1 MLEGKHILL
10 GVTGSIAAYKA
21 TQLVRL
27 LKKAG
32 AEVQVV
38 MTPCA
43 KDFITPVTLSALSG
57 RPVLSEFS
65 NMTDGS
71 WNSHVELGM
80 WADVMLV
87 APATAST
94 IAKMAAGIADNLLT
108 TCYLSCKAP
117 VVVAPAMDLD
127 MYAHPATRR
136 NLDTLH
142 WAGNRI
148 IEPGEGFLAS
158 GLTGKGRMEEPER
171 IVERLEALLCFE
183 QRLAGRRALVTAGPT
198 YEQIDPVRFIGNYSS
213 GKMGFALAAQL
224 AAQGADVILV
234 TGPVALPTPAGNI
247 HRVDVRSAEQMYQEA
262 AKYFPQADIAVF
274 SAAVADFTPAQVREQ
289 KTPRA
294 QGMTLELRPTR
305 DIAAELG
312 REKRPGQFLVGFAL
326 ETDAGRERAREKMR
340 EKHLDLIV
348 LNSLS
353 DPGAGFA
360 CDTNKVTILSS
371 DGGQWEYPLKDKKEV
386 ARDIVERIP

>member
-10 GVTGSIAAYKA
+10 GVTGSIAAYKSA
-21 TQLVRL
+21 QLVRL

-65 NMTDGS
+65 NMTDGV

-94 IAKMAAGIADNLLT
+94 LAKMAAGIADNLLT

-247 HRVDVRSAEQMYQEA
+247 HRVDVRSAEQMYQAA
-262 AKYFPQADIAVF
+262 AKYFPQADVAVF
-274 SAAVADFTPAQVREQ
+274 SAAVADFTPVQVREQ

-294 QGMTLELRPTR
+294 RG
-305 DIAAELG
+305 
-312 REKRPGQFLVGFAL
+312 
-326 ETDAGRERAREKMR
+326 
-340 EKHLDLIV
+340 
-348 LNSLS
+348 
-353 DPGAGFA
+353 
-360 CDTNKVTILSS
+360 
-371 DGGQWEYPLKDKKEV
+371 
-386 ARDIVERIP
+386 